1 MHYRNPSPGGQNCAG
16 DDDENYEEEI
26 VIDNDF
32 HDLLCPCG
40 CCGGHCRGRACRPAG
55 GAGNA
60 GHCRRSPPLRASE
73 RHKAEQASIKKK
85 KKKKRRKQAKRNEER
100 VDLNSCFAQKG
111 HRRASV

>member
-73 RHKAEQASIKKK
+73 RHKPEQASKK